1 MSGAARIARVTRSM
15 ARKPARST
23 PKSVL
28 MTTCETPEALE
39 RLRGPLSPGLAYGQE
54 LQAHWD
60 PKGDPERFVYH
71 GVLEV
76 AVARVD
82 GKVAGWGELLVS
94 RPIPGENAN
103 SLAFCRVSRLDV
115 APAFRRRKFTDPRSG
130 KPLSVLLLRALLA
143 ATPAGAEVVA
153 EVTPDAENLFEEAGF
168 KLGASGR
175 WLYLGA

>member
-1 MSGAARIARVTRSM
+1 M
-15 ARKPARST
+15 ARAKTAS
-23 PKSVL
+23 KSVR
-28 MTTCETPEALE
+28 MTTCDTPAALE
-39 RLRGPLSPGLAYGQE
+39 LLRGPVFPGLAYGQE

-71 GVLEV
+71 GVLDV
-76 AVARVD
+76 AVAHVD
-82 GKVAGWGELLVS
+82 GKVAGWGELLVA
-94 RPIPGENAN
+94 RPMVGENTG

-115 APAFRRRKFTDPRSG
+115 APAFRRRRYTDPRTG

-143 ATPAGAEVVA
+143 SAPSGAEVVA

-175 WLYLGA
+175 WVYLGA